1 MGPWM
6 TLLVTYLLGG
16 VTFIP
21 LVILIVLLHAHY
33 TLPYRHDVHAEH
45 DIVQPG
51 DHVSALEEARKKAVV
66 DGAKAQQS
74 VHDLDVAAGYFA
86 VCREYTPMGLNAKP
100 IERATPVGSTT
111 VAAPSPSVYQ
121 TMYRSIFDRK
131 SVAGPL
137 DGTNPNNS
145 MSQRPKKAGNVF
157 YVVLRHGHLM
167 LFDDDEQ
174 LEVRHVISLAH
185 HDISIYSGGDVTPEG
200 ELFIKRNA
208 LCLSRKP
215 VDVDKQAPD
224 IQISKP
230 FYLFSENCSAK
241 EDFYFALLKSQ
252 QQTFGFDSNP
262 PIPKG
267 FEVKNIISLV
277 QKLHSSEDHVHSRWL
292 NALLGRLFLAVYRT
306 RDLENMIREKITKKI
321 SRVKR
326 PSFLANITIQKIDTG
341 ETAPFFTNLKL
352 KDLTVEGEC
361 VVEAD
366 IRYTGNFRIE
376 VGATAKIDLGT
387 RFKAREVNLLLAVVL
402 KRIEGHML
410 FKIKAPPSNR
420 IWMSF
425 QTMPKMEMAIEPI
438 VSSRQ
443 ITYTLILRQIENRIK
458 EVFAETLVQPF
469 WDDVPFFKTEHKIWR
484 GGIFQDD
491 DAVVESSPSEPVEAT
506 PTQQQASVEPLEK
519 LQETQQDL
527 LNATRPIEKSCSLPN
542 IEQQPAATGMFGKI
556 MGKSANGNT
565 TSALST
571 SIDVN
576 ANSNANSNP
585 NSRPASASV
594 SSANSTPRSL
604 HIVRTSTDPVVGT
617 ETAHAD
623 IFKPSSSP
631 PHHATNLMASLAS
644 RSHETLSV
652 NSPLGSPA
660 KRAPSISRMS
670 RRSSTSSKEAI
681 EKDRDKEKEL
691 GNHVESSPVP
701 AGRRNTASSA
711 ESLAAHSEE
720 SGPPAS
726 PTHSAAPGSV
736 KNPAG
741 SLGRNLFAR
750 RDTGNTTAA
759 SSDSSTGGA
768 ELKKTTLA
776 AVTNAAEQAR
786 QWGWNAIRRQRDQRR
801 NSERGHPIDLT
812 QPMGRGQPLPPPGTP
827 LPGPNDGTSRFGAAQ
842 GTKRKPV
849 PSPTVIPEQASA
861 ETPDDDTDTRLS
873 QPPLLPQRR
882 RRGASQA
889 QDEEVEQNMLIV
901 AAPDDSQPGTP
912 GAEDDPAINA
922 EPSRVAAAAAV
933 KQLQPGIDVE
943 PEQASDMNL
952 TPSLALDAAPEGVD
966 AASESNSTV
975 VQQQR
980 PLPGPLASNI
990 DETKENPIEALPAA
1004 VAAIDDDD
1012 DFSGWMDN
1020 DIIVDEAAESLPVV
1034 TAIEVKQV

>member
-21 LVILIVLLHAHY
+21 LVILLILLHAHH
-33 TLPYRHDVHAEH
+33 TLPYRHDLVSANGHAEH

-51 DHVSALEEARKKAVV
+51 DQVSALDEARKKAAI
-66 DGAKAQQS
+66 DGAKAQS
-74 VHDLDVAAGYFA
+74 VRDLDVAAGYFA

-137 DGTNPNNS
+137 DGTNQNS
-145 MSQRPKKAGNVF
+145 GMSQRPKKAGNVF

-208 LCLSRKP
+208 LCLTRKP
-215 VDVDKQAPD
+215 IDVDKQAPD
-224 IQISKP
+224 IQTSKP

-292 NALLGRLFLAVYRT
+292 NALLGRIFLAVYRT

-341 ETAPFFTNLKL
+341 DTAPFLTNMKL

-376 VGATAKIDLGT
+376 VGATAKLDLGS

-402 KRIEGHML
+402 KRIEGHLL
-410 FKIKAPPSNR
+410 FKVKAPPSNR

-425 QTMPKMEMAIEPI
+425 QTMPKMELAIEPI

-484 GGIFQDD
+484 GGIFQGD
-491 DAVVESSPSEPVEAT
+491 DAVVESSEFDSSEAEVA
-506 PTQQQASVEPLEK
+506 PTQSSAEPLEK
-519 LQETQQDL
+519 LQETQQDVPI
-527 LNATRPIEKSCSLPN
+527 TTQPIEKSHSFPN
-542 IEQQPAATGMFGKI
+542 LDQQPAATGIFGKRI
-556 MGKSANGNT
+556 GKSANGNA
-565 TSALST
+565 TSVLSSGINVNSNSHSAST
-571 SIDVN
+571 ST
-576 ANSNANSNP
+576 STST
-585 NSRPASASV
+585 SRPASA

-604 HIVRTSTDPVVGT
+604 HIVKTATEPVVGT

-631 PHHATNLMASLAS
+631 PHHASNLMASLAS
-644 RSHETLSV
+644 RSHETLSIHT
-652 NSPLGSPA
+652 PFGSPG
-660 KRAPSISRMS
+660 KKTPSSSKLS
-670 RRSSTSSKEAI
+670 RRSSTSSKETV
-681 EKDRDKEKEL
+681 EKEKEKEM
-691 GNHVESSPVP
+691 GNHMKSSPVP

-711 ESLAAHSEE
+711 ESLARSED
-720 SGPPAS
+720 SGPAS
-726 PTHSAAPGSV
+726 PTQSLAAGSA
-736 KNPAG
+736 KNQTG
-741 SLGRNLFAR
+741 SLGRHFFAR
-750 RDTGNTTAA
+750 RDTGNSTAA
-759 SSDSSTGGA
+759 SLDASTGGA

-801 NSERGHPIDLT
+801 NSERSHPIDLS

-827 LPGPNDGTSRFGAAQ
+827 LPGPNDGTSRFGVGQ
-842 GTKRKPV
+842 NTKRKPV
-849 PSPTVIPEQASA
+849 PAPASIPEQASA
-861 ETPDDDTDTRLS
+861 EEQDYDMDTRPS
-873 QPPLLPQRR
+873 QAPLIPQRR
-882 RRGASQA
+882 HRGASQL
-889 QDEEVEQNMLIV
+889 QDEEAEQNMLVV

-912 GAEDDPAINA
+912 DTDESPAVHD
-922 EPSRVAAAAAV
+922 ESLRVTASSV
-933 KQLQPGIDVE
+933 KKMQPGTDVE
-943 PEQASDMNL
+943 PEQASDVCL
-952 TPSLALDAAPEGVD
+952 VPDLPREAGPEVAE
-966 AASESNSTV
+966 AASESNSTI
-975 VQQQR
+975 VQHSLSEVLV
-980 PLPGPLASNI
+980 PNMEES
-990 DETKENPIEALPAA
+990 KENPSLQTLPAV
-1004 VAAIDDDD
+1004 VAASGGDDDD
-1012 DFSGWMDN
+1012 DLSGWIDN
-1020 DIIVDEAAESLPVV
+1020 EDIIDDAAEPPTVMATV
-1034 TAIEVKQV
+1034 EAQ